1 MLQSFLSVE
10 TLSITRGV
18 GHRANFQ
25 QRTAT
30 FRDQAASLLPVKLSI
45 REAVKFLGTVDSPNE
60 LVKYSPNNYKLPVKS
75 TPAPV
80 NIMTWWETGSHAFI
94 TSSLQLFGTTN
105 EHHSH
110 LGLHPKHIEVD
121 RSAAP

>member
-75 TPAPV
+75 TP
-80 NIMTWWETGSHAFI
+80 G
-94 TSSLQLFGTTN
+94 TSK
-105 EHHSH
+105 HHDMVGNWLPCFYYLLPPIIRDH
-110 LGLHPKHIEVD
+110 
-121 RSAAP
+121 